1 MMTKHMI
8 AAAGISLII
17 AKKSLNGFVVLS
29 LCWTGIPLNCK
40 LPYFLDALIYNNI
53 CINSELND

>member
-1 MMTKHMI
+1 MI